1 MSRGPTFWIV
11 VLAIAAASTG
21 LYLEHRRLN
30 PPPPQG
36 VTVSDIGELP
46 PPATFL
52 TVDGKPRQLSDW
64 RGKRLLI
71 NFWATWCA
79 PCRRE
84 MPLLSENAGRYKA
97 RNVAILG
104 VAEDTA
110 GSVRAYLA
118 AQPVDYPV
126 VLADSDAPGGSL
138 SFGNTRRVLP
148 YSVLIGEDGRILRRK
163 LGTFSQ
169 AELDAW
175 LAP

>member
-1 MSRGPTFWIV
+1 GRAALRGLPEGRWRWPQAVHRADLRQRRESTRGRRASMSRGPTFWIV

-36 VTVSDIGELP
+36 VTVSDVGELP

-52 TVDGKPRQLSDW
+52 TVEGKPRQLSDW

-97 RNVAILG
+97 RNVAIL
-104 VAEDTA
+104 
-110 GSVRAYLA
+110 
-118 AQPVDYPV
+118 
-126 VLADSDAPGGSL
+126 
-138 SFGNTRRVLP
+138 
-148 YSVLIGEDGRILRRK
+148 
-163 LGTFSQ
+163 
-169 AELDAW
+169 
-175 LAP
+175 